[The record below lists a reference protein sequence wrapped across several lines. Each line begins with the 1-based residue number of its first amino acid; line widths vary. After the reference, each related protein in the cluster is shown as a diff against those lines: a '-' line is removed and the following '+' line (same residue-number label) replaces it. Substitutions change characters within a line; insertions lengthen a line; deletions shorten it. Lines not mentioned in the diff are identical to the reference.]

1 MCIDFDGHHSGG
13 SSFIYV
19 SNILILLYKKKPGKE
34 SHYIVSRPEL
44 GSDPPI
50 GRTGNRGVTHVP
62 SLHQLL
68 STCNMSCMKNN
79 LQNKDICFIC
89 GQPSDIN

>member
-1 MCIDFDGHHSGG
+1 MCIDFDGRHSDG

-19 SNILILLYKKKPGKE
+19 SDILILLYKKKPGKE

-50 GRTGNRGVTHVP
+50 GSDRESGCDTCTKSSP
-62 SLHQLL
+62 TSL
-68 STCNMSCMKNN
+68 NMQYVMYEKQSSKQRY
-79 LQNKDICFIC
+79 LFYLWTTLRY
-89 GQPSDIN
+89 